1 MLYPYSYLVMELAHV
16 FNSSSVMEKLNLLP
30 CVTFDLGAN
39 FWIYVEDFPIP
50 LPPDVAKG
58 MIVLFV
64 RS

>member
-1 MLYPYSYLVMELAHV
+1 MELAHV

-39 FWIYVEDFPIP
+39 SWIYVEDFPIP

-58 MIVLFV
+58 MIVLLV
-64 RS
+64 RL